1 MAWVVDTCLLIDIF
15 ENDATFG
22 IPSADLLALCLEE
35 GLVVSPATYVELA
48 PCFGGDLDLQNEF
61 LGGVGVAY
69 REAWTWEDSLRAHA
83 AWHAYT
89 LRRRSGQARK
99 RPLAD
104 ILIGAFAQR
113 FSGLLTR
120 NPDDFR
126 TAFQDLPLRLPVLPT
141 SEAGL

>member
-1 MAWVVDTCLLIDIF
+1 M
-15 ENDATFG
+15 
-22 IPSADLLALCLEE
+22 
-35 GLVVSPATYVELA
+35 VSPVTYVELA
-48 PCFGGDLDLQNEF
+48 PCFGGDPDLQNEF
-61 LGGVGVAY
+61 LGGVGVGY

-83 AWHAYT
+83 TWHADT
-89 LRRRSGQARK
+89 LRRRSGQVRK
-99 RPLAD
+99 RPLAN

-126 TAFQDLPLRLPVLPT
+126 AAFQDLPVRLPVLPT